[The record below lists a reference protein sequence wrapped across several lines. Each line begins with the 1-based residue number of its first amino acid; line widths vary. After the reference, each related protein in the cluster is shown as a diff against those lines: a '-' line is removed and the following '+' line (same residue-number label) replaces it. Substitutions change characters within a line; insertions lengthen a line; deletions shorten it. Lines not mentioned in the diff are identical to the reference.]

1 MSYSNSGMKAHKFDS
16 EFWRKYF
23 KVYDVLNL
31 CIPYIELK
39 KEFVK
44 YAGAKAGDRILD
56 AGGGTGN
63 IAVELF
69 KNDADVLL
77 LDFSEEAL
85 KICKEKE
92 YGIETIYADLSQ
104 SLNFEDNYFDGIV
117 SNNVIYTLAKDK
129 RNSVFKEFYR
139 ILKPKGRIIIS
150 NIKYHFSP
158 FAIYKNHILISVSQN
173 GLFKT
178 LAILVKMIY
187 PTLKMFYY
195 NSLIQKNNQQ
205 GNYSFLSQRE
215 QENLLKTNGFTIK
228 LSKLVYADQ
237 AVMTIAEKINNI
249 CR

>member
-1 MSYSNSGMKAHKFDS
+1 MKTHKFDS
-16 EFWRKYF
+16 NFWKKYF
-23 KVYDVLNL
+23 KVYDILNL

-39 KEFVK
+39 KEFIK
-44 YAGAKAGDRILD
+44 YANVRVGDTILD

-63 IAVELF
+63 VAVELF
-69 KNDADVLL
+69 KNGADVVL

-92 YGIETIYADLSQ
+92 SGIKTIYADLSNP
-104 SLNFEDNYFDGIV
+104 LNFKDNSFDGIV
-117 SNNVIYTLAKDK
+117 SNNVIYTISEDK
-129 RNSVFKEFYR
+129 RDSVFKEFYR
-139 ILKPKGRIIIS
+139 ILKPEGKIIIS
-150 NIKYHFSP
+150 NIKVHFSP
-158 FAIYKNHILISVSQN
+158 FAIYKKHILVSVSQN

-178 LAILVKMIY
+178 LTILIKMIY

-205 GNYSFLSQRE
+205 GSYSFLRQGE

-237 AVMTIAEKINNI
+237 AVMTIAEKNQ
-249 CR
+249 